1 MLESQP
7 NTTAQCFADAQIIA
21 DANVLPCLIIDVERG
36 QIAGVN
42 IKAEKLLARAPLRG
56 QFVTELFPAQMAD
69 LIVFTGAVEHYG
81 DSWTRALRPLS
92 GKGEAID
99 IELHGRAIADNGRRL
114 LALQLVDILAY
125 EQRAKAVMTNQIHAR
140 GLTEWDRVRDFF
152 REMENENRLI
162 LDAAGEGIY
171 GINLEGKTTFVN
183 NAAQEML
190 GWTANDL
197 LGEDIHSMIHHHHVD
212 GSSYPS
218 RECPIYHSFR
228 NEHVAR
234 VEDEVFWHKDGHPIQ
249 VEYVSTPIYDQRV
262 LAGAV
267 VIFRDITDR
276 RENEKK
282 LRSAMDEIDALKTK
296 LEQENEYLQE
306 EIRSVRSHYD
316 LVGSSPAIMRT
327 VAQVDLVANT
337 QSNVL
342 ITGESGTGKALV
354 ASTIHKASDRAKR
367 PMIRVN
373 CAAIP
378 SGTFESELFGHV
390 RGAFH
395 GALHDRTGKL
405 ELANGGTLFLDE
417 VAEIPSDL
425 QGKIL
430 RTLQD
435 KTLERLGE
443 NRTHKINVRVIASS
457 STSLSQ
463 ALENGIFR
471 DDLYFHLNVFPI
483 ECQPLRNRSE
493 DIPSL
498 TRHFLKVACERLNLP
513 LPTLTKANV
522 QQLQAYHWPGNVREL
537 QNVIERGAILARGDK
552 LVLDLPKTV
561 STTKTGV
568 RHEPDLTGEVLSED
582 KLDALHRQAIIDC
595 LRRAGGRISGENGA
609 AAIMGIKPTTFSSR
623 VQKFA
628 IGKDEWHTQG
638 ET

>member
-1 MLESQP
+1 MPDSQP
-7 NTTAQCFADAQIIA
+7 QNTANSNAGAQAIA
-21 DANVLPCLIIDVERG
+21 EANVLPCLIIDIEQG
-36 QIAGVN
+36 HIAGAN
-42 IKAEKLLARAPLRG
+42 NAAEKLLTHTQLQG
-56 QFVTELFPAQMAD
+56 QLVTKLFPGQMAD

-81 DSWTRALRPLS
+81 ESWTRALQPRG
-92 GKGEAID
+92 GKELTVD
-99 IELHGRAIADNGRRL
+99 IELHGKAIANEDRRL
-114 LALQLVDILAY
+114 LALQLVDIPAFD
-125 EQRAKAVMTNQIHAR
+125 QRAKEVMTNQIHAR

-171 GINLEGKTTFVN
+171 GINLEGKSTFVN

-190 GWTANDL
+190 GWTADDL
-197 LGEDIHSMIHHHHVD
+197 LGQDIHAMIHHHHVD
-212 GSSYPS
+212 GSCYPS
-218 RECPIYHSFR
+218 RECPIYQSFR

-249 VEYVSTPIYDQRV
+249 VEYISTPIYDQKV

-316 LVGSSPAIMRT
+316 LVGSSPAILRT

-342 ITGESGTGKALV
+342 ITGEGGTGKALV

-395 GALHDRTGKL
+395 GALQDRTGKL
-405 ELANGGTLFLDE
+405 ELANGGTVFLDE
-417 VAEIPSDL
+417 VAEIPIDL

-435 KTLERLGE
+435 KTFERLGE
-443 NRTHKINVRVIASS
+443 NRTYKINVRVIASS
-457 STSLSQ
+457 STNLAE
-463 ALENGIFR
+463 ALKNGSFR
-471 DDLYFHLNVFPI
+471 EDLYFHLNVFPI
-483 ECQPLRNRSE
+483 ECQPLRDRQE
-493 DIPSL
+493 DVPAL

-513 LPTLTKANV
+513 LPTLTKANM
-522 QQLQAYHWPGNVREL
+522 QQLQAYNWPGNVREL
-537 QNVIERGAILARGDK
+537 QNIIERGAILARGNK
-552 LVLDLPKTV
+552 LVLDLPKTASATRLGSRDSRNGPV
-561 STTKTGV
+561 
-568 RHEPDLTGEVLSED
+568 ELLTED
-582 KLDALHRQAIIDC
+582 KLAAIHRQAIIDC
-595 LRRAGGRISGENGA
+595 LRRTGGRISGNSGA
-609 AAIMGIKPTTFSSR
+609 AAIMGIRPTTFSSR
-623 VQKFA
+623 VQKFK
-628 IGKDEWHTQG
+628 IQKTEWQV
-638 ET
+638 